1 MFLGIDTGFGY
12 TKVVSDNEKLIF
24 KTIVEPFVKTERQT
38 KSPIFVNGKGYLV
51 GPDTLSDMQ
60 VSKDFFGSDEYY
72 ALIGY
77 CLKHFQEKG
86 IKIDGIGLSI
96 PPGMYNEKKIAV
108 FKYQL
113 GRSEIIYNKDH
124 IIVPEKIEFYS
135 QGAGAYFDFLKN
147 NPLYAD
153 KGVIVIDI
161 GYYTID
167 FVFFN
172 KGEGYDELFRSYP
185 LGVEVILR
193 KKGEGYDELFRSYPL
208 GVEVILRK
216 IIDEITVRYGEFIS
230 LEMAELILK
239 TGTFR
244 FLGKEYK
251 IDHMEYIDN
260 FYIPK
265 VIKTIKEYG
274 NIIKNYRLNLKENE
288 DIVVVLAGGGA
299 VYLQNRFDD
308 VFVLNDPQFANAR
321 GIKIYMEKF
330 FQ

>member
-77 CLKHFQEKG
+77 CLKHFQEKK

-113 GRSEIIYNKDH
+113 GRSEIIYNKNH

-172 KGEGYDELFRSYP
+172 
-185 LGVEVILR
+185 
-193 KKGEGYDELFRSYPL
+193 KGEGYDELFRSYPL

>member
-1 MFLGIDTGFGY
+1 
-12 TKVVSDNEKLIF
+12 
-24 KTIVEPFVKTERQT
+24 
-38 KSPIFVNGKGYLV
+38 
-51 GPDTLSDMQ
+51 
-60 VSKDFFGSDEYY
+60 
-72 ALIGY
+72 
-77 CLKHFQEKG
+77 
-86 IKIDGIGLSI
+86 
-96 PPGMYNEKKIAV
+96 MYNEKKIAV

-113 GRSEIIYNKDH
+113 GRSEIIYNKYH

-193 KKGEGYDELFRSYPL
+193 K
-208 GVEVILRK
+208 
-216 IIDEITVRYGEFIS
+216 IIDEITVKYGEFIS

-274 NIIKNYRLNLKENE
+274 NVIKNYRLNLKENE

-299 VYLQNRFDD
+299 AYLQNRFDD
-308 VFVLNDPQFANAR
+308 VFILNDPQFANAR

>member
-38 KSPIFVNGKGYLV
+38 KLPIFVNGKGYLV

-193 KKGEGYDELFRSYPL
+193 K
-208 GVEVILRK
+208 
-216 IIDEITVRYGEFIS
+216 IIDEITVKYGEFIS

-251 IDHMEYIDN
+251 IDNMEYIDN

>member
-12 TKVVSDNEKLIF
+12 TKVVSDDEKLIF
-24 KTIVEPFVKTERQT
+24 RTIVEPFIKTERQT
-38 KSPIFVNGKGYLV
+38 KYPIVVNGKAYLV

-86 IKIDGIGLSI
+86 LKIDGIGLSI
-96 PPGMYNEKKIAV
+96 PPGMYNEKKITF

-113 GRSEIIYNKDH
+113 SRSEIIYNRNR
-124 IIVPEKIEFYS
+124 IIIPEKIEFYC

-147 NPLYAD
+147 NPQYVN
-153 KGVIVIDI
+153 KGIIIIDA

-172 KGEGYDELFRSYP
+172 HGEGYDELFRSYP
-185 LGVEVILR
+185 LGIEVIL
-193 KKGEGYDELFRSYPL
+193 KKI
-208 GVEVILRK
+208 V
-216 IIDEITVRYGEFIS
+216 DEIAIKYGEFIS

-244 FLGKEYK
+244 FLGKKYK

-299 VYLQNRFDD
+299 AYLQNRFDD
-308 VFVLNDPQFANAR
+308 VFILNDPQFANAR

>member
-86 IKIDGIGLSI
+86 VKIDGIGLSI

-113 GRSEIIYNKDH
+113 SRSEIIYNKDH

-172 KGEGYDELFRSYP
+172 KGEGYE
-185 LGVEVILR
+185 
-193 KKGEGYDELFRSYPL
+193 ELFRSYPL

-216 IIDEITVRYGEFIS
+216 IIDEITVKYGEFIS

>member
-77 CLKHFQEKG
+77 CLKHFQEKK

-113 GRSEIIYNKDH
+113 GRSEIIYNKNH

-193 KKGEGYDELFRSYPL
+193 K
-208 GVEVILRK
+208 
-216 IIDEITVRYGEFIS
+216 IIDEITVKYGEFIS

>member
-38 KSPIFVNGKGYLV
+38 KLPIFVNGKGYLV

-86 IKIDGIGLSI
+86 VKIDGIGLSI

-113 GRSEIIYNKDH
+113 GRSEIIYNKNH

-193 KKGEGYDELFRSYPL
+193 K
-208 GVEVILRK
+208 
-216 IIDEITVRYGEFIS
+216 IIDEITVKYGEFIS

-299 VYLQNRFDD
+299 IYLQNRFDD
-308 VFVLNDPQFANAR
+308 VFILNDPQFANAR
-321 GIKIYMEKF
+321 GIKIYMEKL

>member
-38 KSPIFVNGKGYLV
+38 KLPIFVNGKGYLV

-193 KKGEGYDELFRSYPL
+193 K
-208 GVEVILRK
+208 
-216 IIDEITVRYGEFIS
+216 IIDEITVKYGEFIS